1 MSLKPSLIVRI
12 VGACVAR
19 AWMVVAFLIILCIG
33 MGYYVAHHFA
43 MSTDTDALL
52 SRELPWRVRQSVFEA
67 AFSQNNSDI
76 VVVVDGQTPEL
87 SEEAAARLA
96 ARLGTQARWF
106 HSVERPDSG
115 AFWEHN
121 RLLFASTDEVK
132 KLIAQLIKVQ
142 PFLGSMASDPSLRG
156 FANTL
161 SLTMKGVTNDTP
173 APQELRTPIRNLADA
188 LQGLAVGKPR
198 FFSWRTLITG
208 QEPDERELRHVILL
222 DPVLDFT
229 ELQPG
234 RSPIEAIRGA
244 ARRLELDA
252 VHGVRV
258 RLTGPVP
265 LQDEEFATL
274 AQRAGLIA
282 CLASG
287 AVILMLW
294 FAVRSPWLIAS
305 ILATTLVGLLTA
317 MALGLAL
324 FHRFNVISVAFIPLF
339 AGMGIDLGIQFSV
352 RYRAERRP
360 GWDVDSALLATAR
373 TMGRSLTLAATAIGI
388 GFLAFAPTAYYG
400 VSQLGMIA
408 GLGLF
413 AALVLNL
420 TLLPALIKLA
430 RPPGAPERQS
440 GARLTRI
447 DSYIV
452 EHRSVVLGIGAAAAL
467 ISAVLLPLLHF
478 DSNPMHL
485 RSSRVESVATLAD
498 LMRDPDRSPNTL
510 EVIRPNLAA
519 ADRLAA
525 IFRTDPTVDSA
536 HTLSSF
542 SPTEQREKI
551 ALIADAANLLDLTLN
566 PLDVATPPTDAE
578 VVDSLNRAIDSLRQ
592 AATED
597 PSLRADA
604 RRLADELETLARG
617 NRSARAQA
625 EQMLIPGFA
634 TSLEQMRNLLHPE
647 PVSVESLPPELVR
660 QWRTA
665 DGRARVSVAPKGDSN
680 DDAVVS
686 RFIAAGIK
694 IAPDATGTVVY
705 RQAYGRAVVGAF
717 IEAGVL
723 SFVAICGL
731 LLIALRRVRDVAIT
745 MAPIVLTGLLT
756 MGTCV
761 LIGQPLN
768 FANIIA
774 LPLLFG
780 IGVAFH
786 IYFVMSWRAGG
797 SHLLISS
804 LARGVFFSALATATG
819 FGSLWASS
827 HPGTASMG
835 KLLMISLL
843 WTLASALLF
852 QPALMGPRRRQDGMR
867 VEATSGARR

>member
-1 MSLKPSLIVRI
+1 VSLKPSLMVRL
-12 VGACVAR
+12 VGVCVAR
-19 AWMVVAFLIILCIG
+19 PWFVVAFVIILCIG
-33 MGYYVAHHFA
+33 MGYYVTRHFA

-52 SRELPWRVRQSVFEA
+52 SRELPWRVRQEAFEA

-76 VVVVDGQTPEL
+76 VVVVDGETPEL
-87 SEEAAARLA
+87 SEAATAKLA
-96 ARLGTQARWF
+96 ARLGTQARRF
-106 HSVERPDSG
+106 HSLEQLDSG
-115 AFWEHN
+115 PFWEHN
-121 RLLFASTDEVK
+121 RLLFASTEEVK
-132 KLIAQLIKVQ
+132 KLIAQLVKVQ

-156 FANTL
+156 IANTL
-161 SLTMKGVTNDTP
+161 SLTMKGVTNARA
-173 APQELRTPIRNLADA
+173 APQELRTSVRTLAVA
-188 LQGLAVGKPR
+188 LQNLSSGKPR

-208 QEPDERELRHVILL
+208 REPDERELRHIILL

-229 ELQPG
+229 QLQPAK
-234 RSPIEAIRGA
+234 SPIEVIRDS
-244 ARRLELDA
+244 ARRLQLDP

-258 RLTGPVP
+258 RLTGSAP
-265 LQDEEFATL
+265 LRDEEFGTL
-274 AQRAGLIA
+274 AQRASLIA
-282 CLASG
+282 SLASG

-305 ILATTLVGLLTA
+305 ILATTLVGLVTA
-317 MALGLAL
+317 TALGLAL

-339 AGMGIDLGIQFSV
+339 VGMGIDLGIQFSV

-360 GWDVDSALLATAR
+360 GWDVGAALLATAR
-373 TMGRSLTLAATAIGI
+373 TMGKSLTLAATAIGI

-413 AALVLNL
+413 AALALNL
-420 TLLPALIKLA
+420 TLLPALITLA
-430 RPPGAPERQS
+430 RPPGAPERPPD
-440 GARLTRI
+440 ARVTLI
-447 DSYIV
+447 DNFV
-452 EHRSVVLGIGAAAAL
+452 LAHRSLVLGIGAAAAL

-485 RSSRVESVATLAD
+485 RSSTVESVATLDD
-498 LMRDPDRSPNTL
+498 LMRDPDNSPNTL
-510 EVIRPNLAA
+510 EVTRTNLAA

-525 IFRTDPTVDSA
+525 IFRTDPTVYSA

-542 SPTEQREKI
+542 IPTDEPEKI

-566 PLDVATPPTDAE
+566 PLDVAMPPTDAE
-578 VVDSLNRAIDSLRQ
+578 VIDSLHRAADKLRQ

-604 RRLADELETLARG
+604 RSLADELDTLARG
-617 NRSARAQA
+617 NRSARAEA
-625 EQMLIPGFA
+625 EQMLIPGFV
-634 TSLEQMRNLLHPE
+634 TSLEQIRNLLHPQ
-647 PVSVESLPPELVR
+647 SVNIESLPPEIAR
-660 QWRTA
+660 QWRAT
-665 DGRARVSVAPKGDSN
+665 DGRARVSVAPKGDPN
-680 DDAVVS
+680 DDAVIS
-686 RFIAAGIK
+686 RFIAAGLR
-694 IAPDATGTVVY
+694 IAPDAVGTAIY
-705 RQAYGRAVVGAF
+705 RQAYGRAVVDAF

-731 LLIALRRVRDVAIT
+731 LLVALRRVRDVAIT
-745 MAPIVLTGLLT
+745 MAPILLTGLLT
-756 MGTCV
+756 LGTCV

-786 IYFVMSWRAGG
+786 IYFVMSWRSGG
-797 SHLLISS
+797 SHLLTSS
-804 LARGVFFSALATATG
+804 LARGIFFSALATATG

-835 KLLMISLL
+835 KLLIISLL

-852 QPALMGPRRRQDGMR
+852 QPALMGQTRRQNDR
-867 VEATSGARR
+867 ADATSGDRR

>member
-1 MSLKPSLIVRI
+1 MNHSSGAVSLKPSLIVRL
-12 VGACVAR
+12 VGACVAHAR
-19 AWMVVAFLIILCIG
+19 IVIALLIILCIG
-33 MGYYVAHHFA
+33 MGYYVTRHFA
-43 MSTDTDALL
+43 MSTDIDALL
-52 SRELPWRVRQSVFEA
+52 SHELPWRVRQA
-67 AFSQNNSDI
+67 AFDAAFAQNNGDI

-87 SEEAAARLA
+87 SEAATATLAARLA
-96 ARLGTQARWF
+96 TQTRWF
-106 HSVERPDSG
+106 HSVVRPDSG
-115 AFWEHN
+115 PFWEHN
-121 RLLFASTDEVK
+121 GLLFASTQDVK
-132 KLIAQLIKVQ
+132 KVIAQLVKVQ

-156 FANTL
+156 LANTL
-161 SLTMKGVTNDTP
+161 SLTMQGVTHDQA
-173 APQELRTPIRNLADA
+173 APEALRTPIRTLADA
-188 LQGLAVGKPR
+188 LQGLAMGKPR

-208 QEPDERELRHVILL
+208 HIPDERELRHIILL
-222 DPVLDFT
+222 DPVYDFT
-229 ELQPG
+229 QLQSS
-234 RSPIEAIRGA
+234 RSPIRAVRDT
-244 ARRLELDA
+244 ARELQLDT

-258 RLTGPVP
+258 RLTGAAP

-282 CLASG
+282 CLAGS
-287 AVILMLW
+287 AVLLMLW

-317 MALGLAL
+317 TAWGLAL

-339 AGMGIDLGIQFSV
+339 VGMGIDLGIQFSV

-360 GWDVDSALLATAR
+360 GWDVGPALLATAR
-373 TMGRSLTLAATAIGI
+373 TMGKSLTLAATAIGI

-400 VSQLGMIA
+400 VAQLGMIA
-408 GLGLF
+408 GFGLF
-413 AALVLNL
+413 AALALNL
-420 TLLPALIKLA
+420 TLLPALITLA
-430 RPPGAPERQS
+430 RPSGALEHEPGAW
-440 GARLTRI
+440 LTLI
-447 DSYIV
+447 DNYV
-452 EHRSVVLGIGAAAAL
+452 LGHRSLVLGAGAVAAL

-478 DSNPMHL
+478 DFDPMHL
-485 RSSRVESVATLAD
+485 RSSKVESVSTLAD
-498 LMRDPDRSPNTL
+498 LTRDPDRSPNTL

-519 ADRLAA
+519 ADRVAA
-525 IFRTDPTVDSA
+525 IFRADPTVYSV

-542 SPTEQREKI
+542 IPTEQREKI
-551 ALIADAANLLDLTLN
+551 TLIADAANLLDFTLN
-566 PLDVATPPTDAE
+566 PLEVANPPTDAE
-578 VVDSLNRAIDSLRQ
+578 VIDSLNRAADKLRQ
-592 AATED
+592 AAAED

-604 RRLADELETLARG
+604 RRLADELDTLARAS
-617 NRSARAQA
+617 RSARTQA
-625 EQMLIPGFA
+625 EQMLIPGFVS
-634 TSLEQMRNLLHPE
+634 SLEQIRNLLHPQ
-647 PVSVESLPPELVR
+647 PVSSESLPPELVR
-660 QWRTA
+660 QWQTA
-665 DGRARVSVAPKGDSN
+665 DGRARVSVVPKGDPN
-680 DDAVVS
+680 DDAVIR

-694 IAPDATGTVVY
+694 MAPDATGMAIY
-705 RQAYGRAVVGAF
+705 SQAYGRAVVDAF

-723 SFVAICGL
+723 SFVAICVL
-731 LLIALRRVRDVAIT
+731 LLIALSRVRDVVIT

-786 IYFVMSWRAGG
+786 IYFVMAWRSGA
-797 SHLLISS
+797 SHLLTSS

-852 QPALMGPRRRQDGMR
+852 QPALMGPTRR
-867 VEATSGARR
+867 